1 MSSFLIT
8 SVLSCTLYFNAL
20 IIELFKICL
29 VIGKNSGEGTL
40 SKVLFDVSRVRWGVS
55 LAWGPGE

>member
-1 MSSFLIT
+1 M
-8 SVLSCTLYFNAL
+8 LSCTLYFNAL

-29 VIGKNSGEGTL
+29 VMGKNSGEGTL